1 MTDPG
6 TDFATVEEAE
16 AQLFPGAAGGP
27 PDDPAAE
34 EPAPAASKR
43 TRAPGPKP
51 NPLSG
56 RQQKL
61 ARAAMRAKT
70 VPAPAKRA
78 KPNQPAKADPTE
90 VYHRG
95 ALALIGWPA
104 RGAAAAGLGFQVA
117 AQSPRLPATKAQAM
131 HRHGVALS
139 LDSVAVQVHA
149 PALAA
154 GAAEMALSVPWA
166 ANVLEKAAKISPFAA
181 FIEAGVSLT
190 FQVLVNH
197 GLLPAGYMGTMTPE
211 ELAAAAGLELPT
223 PAEGNTYVHVS
234 GMEQEPVG

>member
-1 MTDPG
+1 MTPDPG
-6 TDFATVEEAE
+6 MDYATVEEAE
-16 AQLFPGAAGGP
+16 AELFGAAAGGP

-34 EPAPAASKR
+34 PAAAPAPAKR
-43 TRAPGPKP
+43 KRAPGPAP

-61 ARAAMRAKT
+61 ARAAMRAKAA
-70 VPAPAKRA
+70 PAPAKRA
-78 KPNQPAKADPTE
+78 KPNTPAKADPSE

-104 RGAAAAGLGFQVA
+104 RGFAAAGLGFQVA
-117 AQSPRLPATKAQAM
+117 AQSPRLPAPKAQAM

-139 LDSVAVQVHA
+139 LDSVAVQLHA

-166 ANVLEKAAKISPFAA
+166 ANVLEKAAKISPFAG
-181 FIEAGVSLT
+181 FIEAGVNLT

-197 GLLPAGYMGTMTPE
+197 GFLPAGYMGTMTPE
-211 ELAAAAGLELPT
+211 ELAEAAGLEM
-223 PAEGNTYVHVS
+223 PAPATSDVEGEHA
-234 GMEQEPVG
+234 PVG